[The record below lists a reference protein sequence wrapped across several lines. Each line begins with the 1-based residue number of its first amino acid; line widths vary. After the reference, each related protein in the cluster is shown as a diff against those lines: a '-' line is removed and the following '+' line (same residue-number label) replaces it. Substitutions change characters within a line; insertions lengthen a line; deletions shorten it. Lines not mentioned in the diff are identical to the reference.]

1 MDNLSDIEFLVMG
14 IKEIIPSKFEEIKN
28 RSLNALCKP
37 NGGLWGCPV
46 NSEGQY
52 LSDWI
57 KFCSLN
63 APDWISR
70 NCVKFKLKEDSNILV
85 INSRDSLLNLLTIYN
100 RVIEIPESLKVLQN
114 AYNDSYIDFESLS
127 KDYDGFY
134 LDFDW
139 FKDFIFSDEDGLR
152 YRYLFSLWDVNSI
165 LLFNLDCVKEQTYYE
180 LDTNKILSE
189 D

>member
-1 MDNLSDIEFLVMG
+1 MDNLSDIESLVMG

-28 RSLNALCKP
+28 RSLNVLCKP
-37 NGGLWGCPV
+37 SGGLWGCPV

-57 KFCSLN
+57 KFCALS
-63 APDWISR
+63 AP
-70 NCVKFKLKEDSNILV
+70 
-85 INSRDSLLNLLTIYN
+85 
-100 RVIEIPESLKVLQN
+100 
-114 AYNDSYIDFESLS
+114 
-127 KDYDGFY
+127 
-134 LDFDW
+134 DW

-180 LDTNKILSE
+180 LDTNKILIRY
-189 D
+189 